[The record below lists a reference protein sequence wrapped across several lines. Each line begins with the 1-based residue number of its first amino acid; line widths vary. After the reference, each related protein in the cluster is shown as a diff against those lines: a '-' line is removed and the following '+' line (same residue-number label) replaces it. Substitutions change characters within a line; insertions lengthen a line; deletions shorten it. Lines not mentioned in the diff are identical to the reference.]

1 MGRILYTYLLEDEMK
16 KEIGIIGIG
25 NVGSMLLHKFLEL
38 NIFNEESISVANR
51 SFEKL
56 DSLREK
62 YPSMNIFSSNI
73 DLAKKCK
80 NVLLCVEP
88 LNLPKVLLEIKPYI
102 NDKTYLMVSTSM
114 VKHEDIRKF
123 HKGPVTIFMPTLIS
137 MVNGGVT
144 IINHNQGVD
153 EEKKKFF
160 NEIMS
165 SFSETKELD
174 EEDIAIS
181 QNMTASFP
189 GFFAEIMLEFV
200 KSASKHSKNVSDED
214 LEHMLLV
221 SLLGASRLLLEKN
234 MSFEETIHRVSTKGG
249 ITYEGVKVFEKML
262 PEVFDAAL
270 GANISRYDEIAK
282 IAAKNIEDLLKD

>member
-1 MGRILYTYLLEDEMK
+1 MK

-25 NVGSMLLHKFLEL
+25 NVGSMLLHKFLDH
-38 NIFNEESISVANR
+38 NIFKEKNIYVANR

-56 DSLREK
+56 HSLREK
-62 YPSMNIFSSNI
+62 YPSINICSSNVE
-73 DLAKKCK
+73 LAKKCD
-80 NVLLCVEP
+80 NILICVEP
-88 LNLPKVLLEIKPYI
+88 LNLPKVLLEIKSYI
-102 NDKTYLMVSTSM
+102 NEKTYLMVSTSM
-114 VKHEDIRKF
+114 VKQDDIKKF
-123 HKGPVTIFMPTLIS
+123 HNGATTIFMPTLIS
-137 MVNGGVT
+137 MINGGVT
-144 IINHNQGVD
+144 IINHNDCVED
-153 EEKKKFF
+153 EKKDYF
-160 NEIMS
+160 NDMLS
-165 SFSETKELD
+165 SFSEIKELD

-200 KSASKHSKNVSDED
+200 KSASKSSKNVSDED

-221 SLLGASRLLLEKN
+221 SLLGASRLLLEMD

-270 GANISRYDEIAK
+270 GANLTRYDEIAK
-282 IAAKNIEDLLKD
+282 IASENIEELLND